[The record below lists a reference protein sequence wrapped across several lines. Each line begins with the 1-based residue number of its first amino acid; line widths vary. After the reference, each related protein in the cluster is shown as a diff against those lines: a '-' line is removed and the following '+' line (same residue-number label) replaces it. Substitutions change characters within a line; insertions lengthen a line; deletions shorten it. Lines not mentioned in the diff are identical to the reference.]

1 MKWSITKALL
11 KFCTTSHLS
20 KVLQGDKMSI
30 WQKNFGDF
38 FEKAF
43 WCRFATKW
51 LGLVQGNVEEEIVR
65 KFRNSK
71 KNRYDS

>member
-1 MKWSITKALL
+1 
-11 KFCTTSHLS
+11 
-20 KVLQGDKMSI
+20 MSI

-43 WCRFATKW
+43 CCRFATKW